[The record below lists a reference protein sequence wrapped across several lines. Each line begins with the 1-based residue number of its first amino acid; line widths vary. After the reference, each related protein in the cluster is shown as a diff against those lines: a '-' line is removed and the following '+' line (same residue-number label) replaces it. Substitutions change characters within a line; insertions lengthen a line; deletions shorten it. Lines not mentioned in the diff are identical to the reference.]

1 MGTLWH
7 LQCTLIL
14 FCLSVLN
21 TTGLRQRPTGGLRT
35 WDPETAYLTRCD
47 FNNNS
52 RPFCDWTQPCNVN
65 QGVWIRT
72 KHDTPTDGTGPDGD
86 YPDGKG
92 YFIYQ
97 EASNLIPFDTNRL
110 ESPDVV
116 VSGEI
121 CIDFWYYMFGSE
133 ELNELRVIIQ
143 DSTGESVAWSR
154 KGNQSSSWNYG
165 AVTHTFSTQRRIKVI
180 FEAVRGLTEYGDTAL
195 DNVRV
200 RDGSCDAVST
210 PVPPTPTPTEPTPSP
225 LTEAICSIHGDPHY
239 YTFDKQR
246 HDFMG
251 TCTYTLSKLCESN
264 SSLPYFNVEAANEHR
279 GSNTRVSYV
288 QYVDV
293 DVYGYRINLGKNRVV
308 KVDGVI
314 QVLPLTLVHPVS
326 VSLSGQY
333 VVVTTD
339 FGLNVKFDG
348 DHRAEITLPSTYM
361 SKVCGICGNY
371 NGNKTDDFLNP
382 DGEMETNS
390 ASLGNSW
397 QVYND
402 SRCLPDDGH
411 TPNCTDDEKHII
423 QSNDYCGL
431 VTDPSGPF
439 QNCHSVV
446 DPQSYFDACQYDL
459 CEFHLNDAAL
469 CQNLQAY
476 ADVCQAAGV
485 QLQPWRNATFCP
497 LACPAN
503 SHYEPCAAACPATCV
518 DPLAPYKCSLPCME
532 GCVCDSG
539 YLLYNDRCVPSQQ
552 CGCWHNGQHYPVGS
566 EFWTD
571 NSCSTKC
578 TCPTRGGKVQCS
590 SASCPAGQ
598 YCGVQNGKP
607 ECLEHTYGI
616 CNVHGDPHYV
626 TFDKVTHDFM
636 GNCTYTLAKVCS
648 NSSVPYFNV
657 EAKNEHRGNPRVS
670 YVREVLVEVYGERIA
685 IVKQERSQVLVNGV
699 RRTLPVSAAGGAIR
713 VSTSGRYI
721 VLETDFNLRVSYDAD
736 HSVEV
741 RVPTTYSNLT
751 CGMCGNFNSRREDDY
766 MMPDGQQ
773 ATDSNALGESWKV
786 PDGDPSCGVPPPLEP
801 CSAEEEKLYQS
812 EQFCGILTASP
823 GFFESCHA
831 VINPQSYFD
840 TCSYDLCALSGSQE
854 VLCGALEAYADACQA
869 AGVTL
874 LPWRNATFCPVACPP
889 NSHYNPCTSACPATC
904 TDPLASKNCSK
915 PCVEGCECNNG
926 FVISGGQCVS
936 MNNCGCLL
944 NDKYY
949 EKGEVFWQTDCAGQC
964 VCTGSGTIVCDSN
977 TCKASEVCKVQNGLL
992 GCYPLNPST
1001 CHIFGDPHYV
1011 TFDGRLYHF
1020 QGDCNYT
1027 VVETCTNSSE
1037 QFSVT
1042 TRNKHRGNPNW
1053 TALDSVAVTLKN
1065 LHIVVRRNKET
1076 YVDGF
1081 QVSLPV
1087 DLKHGATV
1095 AVKGHYVVID
1105 TSLGIQVKFDGDQEL
1120 FIQVD
1125 ESLKGQLCGLCGTFN
1140 DNQLDDFLKPD
1151 NVLEQDPNKFGDSWL
1166 VKDDNWICNP
1176 VAVVPPTCDTEKE
1189 KEYEEV
1195 CKIILENSG
1204 PFAVCHWYIPPQLYF
1219 ESCVYDLCA
1228 TEGNSEQFCKI
1239 LEAYAAACELGG
1251 VNLGEWR
1258 EGTICAAP
1266 TACNISCTFDVDFCG
1281 WEQAVDDNFDWIRNK
1296 GPTPSPNTGP
1306 SYDHTTGDGY
1316 YIYLQ
1321 GSEHNRADV
1330 ARLASP
1336 ICGSEGPHCF
1346 RFWYHMYGVAETMAL
1361 RVYVTHN
1368 ETSTLEWKEAGNKG
1382 DRWHLQELTVHS
1394 KGNMQIVLEGMIGED
1409 FRSDVALDDL
1419 SIEKGYCP
1427 GDMPPTP
1434 STSTPTPGTP
1444 TPSPGSG
1451 TCVVEG
1457 DPHYHTFDNQIHHFM
1472 GTCTYTLS
1480 KLCESNSSLP
1490 YFNVEA
1496 ANEHRGGNT
1505 RVSYVQYVDV
1515 DVYGQRIRLGKGG
1528 VVTVNGVAEVLP
1540 CTPSAGVQVSS
1551 SGFYTVVTTDFGL
1564 RVKFDGNH
1572 LVEVTLPSTFGQKVC
1587 GMCGNYNGMAADDF
1601 LNPDGVLEPD
1611 STSLGNS
1618 WQVSNDSSCSAGQP
1632 APPACS
1638 EADKQVIASSRFCG
1652 LLTDSSSPFEVC
1664 HAVLSPSDYF
1674 NTCLYDLC
1682 ELGLDDKALCNSLQA
1697 YADACQAL
1705 GVKLPAWRNAT
1716 FCPITCPANSHY
1728 EPCAAACPATCVDP
1742 MAPVTCSLPCV
1753 EGCVCDSGY
1762 LLYNDRCVPSQQC
1775 GCWHNGQHY
1784 PVGSEF
1790 WTDNSCSTKCTC
1802 PTRGGKVQC
1811 SSASCP
1817 AGQYCGVQN
1826 GKPECLEHTYG
1837 ICNVHGDPHY
1847 VTFDKVTHDF
1857 MGNCTYT
1864 LAKVCSNSSVP
1875 YFNVEAKNEHR
1886 GNPRVSYVRE
1896 VLVEVYGERIAIVKQ
1911 ERSQVLVN
1919 GVRRTLPVSAA
1930 GGAIRVS
1937 TSGRYIVLETDFN
1950 LRVSYDA
1957 DHSVEVRVPTTY
1969 SNLTCGMC
1977 GNFNSRREDDYM
1989 MPDGQQATDSNAFGE
2004 SWKVPDGDP
2013 SCGVPPPLEPCSA
2026 EEEKLYQSEQFCG
2039 ILTASPGFF
2048 ESCHAVINP
2057 QSYFD
2062 TCSYDLCALSGSQ
2075 EVLCGALEAYA
2086 DACQAAGVTLLPWR
2100 NATFCPLRCPAN
2112 SYYDPCMTGCPATC
2126 VDQQA
2131 PQNCSKPCM
2140 EGCACTSGF
2149 LLSGDACVP
2158 EANCGCLFEG
2168 NYYSEGEHLVNEN
2181 CTRQCQCEANGQMV
2195 CSELSCGEEE
2205 ICKIQDGQ
2213 PGCYPASTALCH
2225 IYGDPHYST
2234 FDGKLHHFQGSCNY
2248 TVVTACDNSSLGFSI
2263 TTRNEHRGSPSWT
2276 ALNSVALSVEGLHI
2290 ALRKNKAV
2298 YINGALASLP
2308 ASPAPGVTI
2317 SLSGSYVQVSTKLG
2331 LQVQFNGDHELLVRV
2346 SEKHQGKL
2354 CGLCGTY
2361 TGRQEDDFTRPDG
2374 VVVPDT
2380 NAFGDS
2386 WRVPD
2391 DEWPC
2396 GPTTETPPSCSPS
2409 AEEAANKECAI
2420 LTQPGGPFQ
2429 PCHAVLPPET
2439 YFESCVY
2446 DHCATNGSTEQL
2458 CNALGAYAA
2467 ACAEAGVAVGDW
2479 SAGTVCG
2486 STVPPTSTPLPGT
2499 TTQPPHTTSPATS
2512 TGMFNSSCNFNCTF
2526 DVDLCEWV
2534 QEASSSIDWT
2544 RHKGPTPSP
2553 DTGPSF
2559 DHTTG
2564 DGYYIYLHGSSYY
2577 EYLVSQLVSPVC
2589 NSTGPHCFRFW
2600 YHMYGVAEEMALR
2613 VYVSRDKELLQVWE
2627 ATGNHGDRWHLGE
2640 VTVHSTGNM
2649 QIVLEGQWGEDFRS
2663 DVALDDL
2670 SIEKGYCPGDM
2681 PPTPSTSTP
2690 TPGTPTPSPGSG
2702 TCVVEGDPHYHTFDN
2717 QIHHFMGTCTY
2728 TLSKLCES
2736 NSSLPYFNVEAANEH
2751 RGGNTRVSYV
2761 QYVDVDVY
2769 GQRIRLGK
2777 GGVVTVNGV
2786 AEVLPCTPSAG
2797 VQVSSSGFYTVVTTD
2812 FGLRVKFDGNHLV
2825 EVTLPS
2831 TFGQKVC
2838 GMCGNYNGMAA
2849 DDFLNP
2855 DGVLEPDST
2864 SLGNSWQVSNDSSC
2878 SAGQPAPPACSEA
2891 DKQVIASS
2899 RFCGLLTDSS
2909 SPFEVCHAVLSP
2921 SDYFNTCLYDLCEL
2935 GLDDK
2940 ALCNSLQ
2947 AYADACQALGV
2958 KLPAWRNATFCPI
2971 TCPANSH
2978 YEPCA
2983 AACPATCVDPM
2994 APVTCSLPCVEGCVC
3009 DSGYLLYNDRC
3020 VPSQQCGCWHNGQHY
3035 PVGSEF
3041 WTDNS
3046 CSTKCT
3052 CPTRG
3057 GKVQCSSASCPA
3069 GQYCGVQNG
3078 KPECLDHTYGI
3089 CHVHGDPHYVTFDKV
3104 THDFMGNCTYTLAK
3118 VCSNSSVP
3126 YFNVEAKNEHRGNPR
3141 VSYVREVLVE
3151 VYGERIAIVKQ
3162 ERSQVLV
3169 NGVRRTLPVSAAGG
3183 AIRVSTSGRYI
3194 VLETDF
3200 NLRVSYD
3207 ADHSVEVRVPTTYSN
3222 LTCGMCGNFNSRR
3235 EDDYMMPDGQQAT
3248 DSNALGESWK
3258 VPDSDPSCGVPS
3270 PPEPCSAEEEKLYQ
3284 SEQFCGILTASPGF
3298 FESCHAVINPQS
3310 YFDTCSYDLCALSGS
3325 QEVLCGA
3332 LEAYADACQ
3341 AAGMT
3346 LLPWRNATFCPL
3358 RCPAN
3363 SYYDPCMTGCP
3374 ATCVDQQAPQNCSK
3388 PCMEGCACTSG
3399 FLLSGDAC
3407 VPEANCGCLFEGNY
3421 YSEGEHLVNENC
3433 TRQCQCEANGQ
3444 MVCSELSCG
3453 EEEICKIQDGQ
3464 PGCYP
3469 ASTALCHIYGDPHYS
3484 TFDGKLHHFQGSCN
3498 YTVVTACDNSSLGF
3512 SITTRNEHRGSPG
3525 WTALNSVALSVEGL
3539 HIALRKNKAVY
3550 INGALASLPASPAPG
3565 VTISLSGSY
3574 VQVSTKLGLQV
3585 QFNGDH
3591 ELLVRVSE
3599 KHQGKLCGL
3608 CGTYTGRQED
3618 DFTRPDGVV
3627 VPDTNAF
3634 GDSWRVPD
3642 DEWPCD
3648 TTPVTPPS
3656 CSPSAEEAANKEC
3669 AILTQPGGPFQP
3681 CHAVLP
3687 PKTYFESCVYD
3698 HCATN
3703 GSTEQLCNAL
3713 GAYAAAC
3720 AEAGV
3725 ALGDWSAGTVCGST
3739 VPPTSTPLPGT
3750 TTQPPHTTSPATS
3763 TGPLP
3768 PTALTPLPDST
3779 TQPTHTLPPTTPVP
3793 SSGTCVVEGDPHYHT
3808 FDNQIHHFMGT
3819 CTYTLSKLCESN
3831 SSLPYFN
3838 VEAANEHRGG
3848 NTRVSYVQ
3856 YVDVDVYGQRIR
3868 LGKGGVVTVNG
3879 VAEVLPCTPSAGV
3892 QVSSSGF
3899 YTVVTTDFGLRVK
3912 FDGNHLVE
3920 VTLPSTFG
3928 QKVCGMCGNY
3938 NGMAADDFL
3947 NPDGVLEPDSTSL
3960 GNSWQVSNDSSCSA
3974 GQPAP
3979 PACSEADK
3987 QVIASSRF
3995 CGLLTDSSS
4004 PFEVCHAVLSPSD
4017 YFNTCL
4023 YDLCELG
4030 LDDKALCNSL
4040 QAYADACQA
4049 LGVKLP
4055 AWRNAT
4061 FCPITC
4067 PANSHYEPCAAACPA
4082 TCVDPLA
4089 PYKCSLP
4096 CVEGCVCDSG
4106 YLLYNDRCVPSQQCG
4121 CWHNGQHYPVGSE
4134 FWTDNSCSTKCTCP
4148 TRGGKVQCSSA
4159 SCPAG
4164 QYCGVQNGKP
4174 ECLDHTYGICN
4185 VHNDPHYITFD
4196 KVTHSFMGNC
4206 TYTLAKVCSNSSV
4219 PYFNVEAK
4227 NEHRGNPRVSYVRE
4241 VLVEVYGE
4249 RIAIVKQERS
4259 QVLVNGV
4266 RRTLPVSAAGGAIR
4280 VSTSGR
4286 YIVLE
4291 TDFNL
4296 RVSYDADHSV
4306 EVRVPTT
4313 YSNLTC
4319 GMCGNFNS
4327 RREDDYMMPDGQQ
4340 AADSNALGESWK
4352 VPDGDPSCG
4361 VPPPLEPCSAEEEKL
4376 YQSEQFCGILTASP
4390 GFFESCHAVINPQSY
4405 FDTCSYD
4412 LCALSG
4418 SQEVLCGALEAY
4430 ADACQ
4435 AAGVTLLP
4443 WRNATFCPLRCPANS
4458 YYDPCMTGCPATCVD
4473 QQAPQN
4479 CSKPCMEGCAC
4490 TSGFL
4495 LSGDACVPEA
4505 NCGCLFEGNYY
4516 SEGEHLVNENC
4527 TRQCQCEAN
4536 GQMVCSELSCGE
4548 EEICKIQDGQP
4559 GCYPASTALC
4569 HIYGDPHYSTFDGKL
4584 HHFQGSCN
4592 YTVVTACDNS
4602 SLGFS
4607 ITTRNEHRGSPG
4619 WTALNSVALSVEG
4632 LHIALRKNKAVYIN
4646 GALASLPASP
4656 APGVTISLSGS
4667 YVQVSTKL
4675 GLQVQFNGDHELLVR
4690 VSEKHQGKLCGLCG
4704 TYTGR
4709 QEDDFTR
4716 PDGVVVPDT
4725 NAFGDSWRVPDDEW
4739 PCDSTPETPPSC
4751 SPSAEEA
4758 ANKECAI
4765 LTQPGGPFQPC
4776 HAVLPPET
4784 YFESCVYDHCAT
4796 NGSTEQLCNTLGAY
4810 AAACAEAGVAVGDW
4824 SAGTVCALP
4833 TACNFNCTFDV
4844 DLCEWVQEASSSID
4858 WTRHKGPTPSPDTGP
4873 SFDHTT
4879 GDGYYIYLHGSSY
4892 YEYLVS
4898 QLVSPVCNST
4908 GPHCFRFWYH
4918 MYGVA
4923 EEMALRVYVS
4933 RDKELLQVWEATGNH
4948 GDRWHLGE
4956 VTVHSTGNMQIVLE
4970 GQWGEDFRSDVALDD
4985 LSIEKGYCPGDMP
4998 PTPSTSTPTP
5008 GTPTPSPGSG
5018 TCVVEGDPHYHTFDN
5033 QIHHFMGTCTYTLSK
5048 LCESNSSL
5056 PYFNV
5061 EAANEHRGG
5070 NTRVSYVQYVDVDV
5084 YGQRI
5089 RLGKGGV
5096 VTVNGVAE
5104 VLPCTPSAGVQVSSS
5119 GFYTVVTTDFGL
5131 RVKFDGNHLVE
5142 VTLPSTFGQKVCGM
5156 CGNYNGMAADDF
5168 LNPDGVLEPD
5178 STSLG
5183 NSWQVSNDSSCS
5195 AGQPAPP
5202 ACSEA
5207 DKQVIASSRFCGL
5220 LTDSSSPF
5228 EVCHAVLSPSDYF
5241 NTCLYDLCEL
5251 GLDDKALCNS
5261 LQAYADACQALGVK
5275 LPAWRNATFCPITC
5289 PANSHYEPCAA
5300 ACPATC
5306 VDPMAPVTCSLPCV
5320 EGCVCDSGYLLY
5332 NDRCVPSQQCGCWH
5346 NGQHYPV
5353 GSEFWTDNSCS
5364 TKCTCPTRGGK
5375 VQCSSASCP
5384 AGQYCGVQNGKPE
5397 CLDHTYGICHVHG
5410 DPHYVT
5416 FDKVTHDF
5424 MGNCTYTLAKV
5435 CSNSSVPYFN
5445 VEAKNEHRGN
5455 PRVSYVR
5462 EVLVEVYGERI
5473 AIVKQERS
5481 QVLVNGVRRTL
5492 PVSAAGGAIRVSTSG
5507 RYIVLETDF
5516 NLRVSYDADHSVEV
5530 RVPTTYSNLT
5540 CGMCGNFNSR
5550 REDDYMMPDGQQATD
5565 SNALG
5570 ESWKVPDSDPS
5581 CGVPSPPEPCSAEE
5595 EKLYQSEQFCGILT
5609 ASPGF
5614 FESCH
5619 AVINPQSYF
5628 DTCSYDLCALSGSQE
5643 VLCGALEA
5651 YADACQ
5657 AAGVTLLP
5665 WRNATFCPLRCPANS
5680 YYDPCMTGCPATCVD
5695 QQAPQNC
5702 SKPCMEGCACTSGF
5716 LLSGDACVPEANCGC
5731 LFEGNYYSEGEHLV
5745 NENCTRQCQCEA
5757 NGQMVCSELSC
5768 GEEEICKIQD
5778 GQPGCYPASTALCHI
5793 YGDPHYSTFDGKLH
5807 HFQGSCNYTVVTAC
5821 DNSSLGFSI
5830 TTRNEHR
5837 GSPGW
5842 TALNSVALSVEG
5854 LHIALRKNK
5863 AVYINGALASLP
5875 ASPAPG
5881 VTISLSGSYVQVST
5895 KLGLQVQFNGDH
5907 ELLVRVSEKHQGKLC
5922 GLCGTYTGRQEDD
5935 FTRPDGVVVP
5945 DTNAFGDSW
5954 RVPDDEWPCDT
5965 TPVTPPSC
5973 SPSAEEAANKECAIL
5988 TQPGGPF
5995 QPCHA
6000 VLPPKTYFESC
6011 VYDHCATNGS
6021 TEQLCN
6027 ALGAYAAACAEAGV
6041 ALGDWSAGTVCGS
6054 TVPPTSTPLPGTTT
6068 QPPHT
6073 TSPATSTDPTALPNV
6088 TTQPPWTTKPGV
6100 STVAPSTSQPGTSLP
6115 VTTTQPAH
6123 TPSPPRPTPSSGHAS
6138 CSASGDPHYNT
6149 FDHRVLHFM
6158 GNCTYTL
6165 SKVCNISQRIPY
6177 FDVSTTNEHRGANTK
6192 VSYVK
6197 SVQVEVYGNQIS
6209 MLKNKK
6215 VNVNGRRMN
6224 LPIFI
6229 ERKISIQSS
6238 GGYVLLETD
6247 FGLWVRYDGNHYAEV
6262 SVPSD
6267 YSGLLCGLCGNYNG
6281 DPTDDNIKPN
6291 GDIASNSN
6299 ELGES
6304 WLVPENNTICSSGI
6318 EEECNA
6324 DLENDAKKNTACG
6337 MITDPTGLFKDCH
6350 TKVPPENFFESC
6362 VYDMCFTGGQETSLC
6377 YGLQAYAESCNNAG
6391 ICIEWRN
6398 TTLCPMS
6405 CPGGSI
6411 YQSCGTRCPSTCVSN
6426 STATSCSLLPVE
6438 GCFCKEGYI
6447 LSGDTCVPESSC
6459 GCVDEENQY
6468 HQLGESWFTSYSC
6481 NERCTCNAKNK
6492 IVCSPWEC
6500 GVREECS
6507 VKDGV
6512 LGCHSNGQATCQVAG
6527 DPHYFTF
6534 DGLMYTFVGTC
6545 TYTLVEVISESVEN
6559 ITILGKNE
6567 DRGLRGATYLKEVYI
6582 DLYGVRITLQKSKGI
6597 LLNNE
6602 RVYTPVEN
6610 RLRGVSIGNVGK
6622 YIVVETD
6629 FGVVVKYDGD
6639 HYLEITLPQSY
6650 FSKVHGMCGNFND
6663 NLEDDLSLPNGTIV
6677 SITQFGNSWKVEKD
6691 SDAGC
6696 LPDSREDDVPP
6707 CTAENKP
6714 VIESQCNV
6722 LNSDK
6727 FKECHS
6733 LVKPEDFIKICI
6745 HDMCQYNGMK
6755 STLCDIVQFYVDT
6768 CRNQGIT
6775 IIWRNNT
6782 FCPLPC
6788 PTHSHYTNCASSCPS
6803 TCNDIFASSLC
6814 EKTEE
6819 CTEGC
6824 ECDNNYVL
6832 SNGNCVPLSNC
6843 GCRDDDNNYYSAG
6856 ETWITAHCA
6865 KRCKCQQN
6873 GVIQCTSYSCDSEET
6888 CVIKSGKYKCN
6899 PTGFGTCRIMGDPH
6913 YVTFDGLVH
6922 HFQGKYTYIV
6932 AQTIP
6937 DLHYTLTP
6945 FSIEGMNYPLRRNS
6959 RITYLKEILI
6969 NVYNHKVRFREGK
6982 QILLDGVRVRPPLRP
6997 HEGIRI
7003 YQRTKRIYLETDFGL
7018 YVSFDGNQ
7026 NADIR
7031 LANTYK
7037 DKVEGLCGDFD
7048 GRSRNDFASPNGV
7061 LQKNVNIFGES
7072 WKVPLNRKTSRL
7084 RRDVSPTDESEVAQ
7098 DTGLFQ
7104 GCSEN
7109 QLTQENSTSECQ
7121 ILTQSNGPFA
7131 KCHSEVSPDFYYMSC
7146 IFDMCVDRDDTT
7158 TLCRSLEEYVL
7169 ACQEKGVNMEGWRQE
7184 TACEMPCPANSKYSS
7199 CMSACPASCSDLTS
7213 PSECEWPCVEGCE
7226 CLPGY
7231 VLSGFECVPYS
7242 QCGCSYLNKYY
7253 EIGEIFITDD
7263 CSQRCQCTESSTVSC
7278 TTIGCGSDEICNVS
7292 NYTRGCYKSG
7302 PCMPTPCQN
7311 DGVCSEITNGT
7322 SRSFYCECSELYTG
7336 QTCEVE
7342 RREQTSPSGTPE
7354 NHTVAIAVGVSAGV
7368 IVVLILISS
7377 AVYLHRR
7384 KRKMSIGAKRR
7395 DSSFNRSRDTTDNN
7409 VYEQDYGCIVNT
7421 AFDQDESAHD
7431 TNL

>member
-2512 TGMFNSSCNFNCTF
+2512 TGPLPPTALTPLPDSTTQPTHTLPPTTPVPSSGTCVVEGDPHYHTFDNQIHHFMGTCTYTLSKLCESNSSLPYFNVEAANEHRGGNTRVSYVQYVDVDVYGQRIRLGKGGVVTVNGVAEVLPCTPSAGVQVSSSGFYTVVTTDFGLRVKFDGNHLVEVTLPSTFGQKVCGMCGNYNGMAADDFLNPDGVLEPDSTSLGNSWQVSNDSSCSAGQPAPPACSEADKQVIASSRFCGLLTDSSSPFEVCHAVLSPSDYFNTCLYDLCELGLDDKALCNSLQAYADACQALGVKLPAWRNATFCPITCPANSHYEPCAAACPATCVDPLAPYKCSLPCVEGCVCDSGYLLYNDRCVPSQQCGCWHNGQHYPVGSEFWTDNSCSTKCTCPTRGGKVQCSSASCPAGQYCGVQNGKPECLDHTYGICNVHGDPHYVTFDKVTHDFMGNCTYTLAKVCSNSSVPYFNVEAKNEHRGNPRVSYVREVLVEVYGERIAIVKQERSQVLVNGVRRTLPVSAAGGAIRVSTSGRYIVLETDFNLRVSYDADHSVEVRVPTTYSNLTCGMCGNFNSRREDDYMMPDGQQAADSNALGESWKVPDGDPSCGVPPPLEPCSAEEEKLYQSEQFCGILTASPGFFESCHAVINPQSYFDTCSYDLCALSGSQEVLCGALEAYADACQAAGVTLLPWRNATFCPLRCPANSYYDPCMTGCPATCVDQQAPQNCSKPCMEGCACTSGFLLSGDACVPEANCGCLFEGNYYSEGEHLVNENCTRQCQCEANGQMVCSELSCGEEEICKIQDGQPGCYPASTALCHIYGDPHYSTFDGKLHHFQGSCNYTVVTACDNSSLGFSITTRNEHRGSPSWTALNSVALSVEGLHIALRKNKAVYINGALASLPASPAPGVTISLSGSYVQVSTKLGLQVQFNGDHELLVRVSEKHQGKLCGLCGTYTGRQEDDFTRPDGVVVPDTNAFGDSWRVPDDEWPCGPTTETPPSCSPSAEEAANKECAILTQPGGPFQPCHAVLPPETYFESCVYDHCATNGSTEQLCNALGAYAAACAEAGVAVGDWSAGTVCALPTACNFNCTF

-3725 ALGDWSAGTVCGST
+3725 AL
-3739 VPPTSTPLPGT
+3739 
-3750 TTQPPHTTSPATS
+3750 
-3763 TGPLP
+3763 
-3768 PTALTPLPDST
+3768 
-3779 TQPTHTLPPTTPVP
+3779 
-3793 SSGTCVVEGDPHYHT
+3793 
-3808 FDNQIHHFMGT
+3808 
-3819 CTYTLSKLCESN
+3819 
-3831 SSLPYFN
+3831 
-3838 VEAANEHRGG
+3838 
-3848 NTRVSYVQ
+3848 
-3856 YVDVDVYGQRIR
+3856 
-3868 LGKGGVVTVNG
+3868 
-3879 VAEVLPCTPSAGV
+3879 
-3892 QVSSSGF
+3892 
-3899 YTVVTTDFGLRVK
+3899 
-3912 FDGNHLVE
+3912 
-3920 VTLPSTFG
+3920 
-3928 QKVCGMCGNY
+3928 
-3938 NGMAADDFL
+3938 
-3947 NPDGVLEPDSTSL
+3947 
-3960 GNSWQVSNDSSCSA
+3960 
-3974 GQPAP
+3974 
-3979 PACSEADK
+3979 
-3987 QVIASSRF
+3987 
-3995 CGLLTDSSS
+3995 
-4004 PFEVCHAVLSPSD
+4004 
-4017 YFNTCL
+4017 
-4023 YDLCELG
+4023 
-4030 LDDKALCNSL
+4030 
-4040 QAYADACQA
+4040 
-4049 LGVKLP
+4049 
-4055 AWRNAT
+4055 
-4061 FCPITC
+4061 
-4067 PANSHYEPCAAACPA
+4067 
-4082 TCVDPLA
+4082 
-4089 PYKCSLP
+4089 
-4096 CVEGCVCDSG
+4096 
-4106 YLLYNDRCVPSQQCG
+4106 
-4121 CWHNGQHYPVGSE
+4121 
-4134 FWTDNSCSTKCTCP
+4134 
-4148 TRGGKVQCSSA
+4148 
-4159 SCPAG
+4159 
-4164 QYCGVQNGKP
+4164 
-4174 ECLDHTYGICN
+4174 
-4185 VHNDPHYITFD
+4185 
-4196 KVTHSFMGNC
+4196 
-4206 TYTLAKVCSNSSV
+4206 
-4219 PYFNVEAK
+4219 
-4227 NEHRGNPRVSYVRE
+4227 
-4241 VLVEVYGE
+4241 
-4249 RIAIVKQERS
+4249 
-4259 QVLVNGV
+4259 
-4266 RRTLPVSAAGGAIR
+4266 
-4280 VSTSGR
+4280 
-4286 YIVLE
+4286 
-4291 TDFNL
+4291 
-4296 RVSYDADHSV
+4296 
-4306 EVRVPTT
+4306 
-4313 YSNLTC
+4313 
-4319 GMCGNFNS
+4319 
-4327 RREDDYMMPDGQQ
+4327 
-4340 AADSNALGESWK
+4340 
-4352 VPDGDPSCG
+4352 
-4361 VPPPLEPCSAEEEKL
+4361 
-4376 YQSEQFCGILTASP
+4376 
-4390 GFFESCHAVINPQSY
+4390 
-4405 FDTCSYD
+4405 
-4412 LCALSG
+4412 
-4418 SQEVLCGALEAY
+4418 
-4430 ADACQ
+4430 
-4435 AAGVTLLP
+4435 
-4443 WRNATFCPLRCPANS
+4443 
-4458 YYDPCMTGCPATCVD
+4458 
-4473 QQAPQN
+4473 
-4479 CSKPCMEGCAC
+4479 
-4490 TSGFL
+4490 
-4495 LSGDACVPEA
+4495 
-4505 NCGCLFEGNYY
+4505 
-4516 SEGEHLVNENC
+4516 
-4527 TRQCQCEAN
+4527 
-4536 GQMVCSELSCGE
+4536 
-4548 EEICKIQDGQP
+4548 
-4559 GCYPASTALC
+4559 
-4569 HIYGDPHYSTFDGKL
+4569 
-4584 HHFQGSCN
+4584 
-4592 YTVVTACDNS
+4592 
-4602 SLGFS
+4602 
-4607 ITTRNEHRGSPG
+4607 
-4619 WTALNSVALSVEG
+4619 
-4632 LHIALRKNKAVYIN
+4632 
-4646 GALASLPASP
+4646 
-4656 APGVTISLSGS
+4656 
-4667 YVQVSTKL
+4667 
-4675 GLQVQFNGDHELLVR
+4675 
-4690 VSEKHQGKLCGLCG
+4690 
-4704 TYTGR
+4704 
-4709 QEDDFTR
+4709 
-4716 PDGVVVPDT
+4716 
-4725 NAFGDSWRVPDDEW
+4725 
-4739 PCDSTPETPPSC
+4739 
-4751 SPSAEEA
+4751 
-4758 ANKECAI
+4758 
-4765 LTQPGGPFQPC
+4765 
-4776 HAVLPPET
+4776 
-4784 YFESCVYDHCAT
+4784 
-4796 NGSTEQLCNTLGAY
+4796 
-4810 AAACAEAGVAVGDW
+4810 GDW